1 MSCCE
6 LLWIVIDMFVVLV
19 LVLPVHCFVATKQ
32 GGAGTASGGVWWDRV
47 LELGQERQQS
57 SLHLPQVTVV
67 ELKRGVRE
75 ASEQKMIY
83 TMEQALAQGAAT
95 RSAKKVSS
103 HLDLSTIETS
113 ALNEAMDMARGLGGP
128 SSEKGKNILALAE
141 VVCELRSNLKH
152 QLWDRV
158 EGIVQRADRT
168 GVGLLVRQIL
178 FGKLALLTLFLAFT
192 DTSFTDTSFTD
203 TSFAD
208 TSFTDMPLTY
218 RSPSFCS
225 GDGQLSPRIGRCS
238 VGSVQCSSE
247 GEIVVGFERRK
258 SFGESG

>member
-1 MSCCE
+1 
-6 LLWIVIDMFVVLV
+6 MFVVLV
-19 LVLPVHCFVATKQ
+19 LGFPVHCFVATKQ

-47 LELGQERQQS
+47 LELGQERQHS

-83 TMEQALAQGAAT
+83 TMEQALAQGAAA

-128 SSEKGKNILALAE
+128 SSEKGKNVLALAE

-168 GVGLLVRQIL
+168 GVGLLVRQKL
-178 FGKLALLTLFLAFT
+178 FGKLALLTLFVAFT
-192 DTSFTDTSFTD
+192 DTSFT
-203 TSFAD
+203 D

-218 RSPSFCS
+218 RSPSLFS

>member
-1 MSCCE
+1 
-6 LLWIVIDMFVVLV
+6 VIDMFVVLV
-19 LVLPVHCFVATKQ
+19 LVLSVHCFVATKQ

-47 LELGQERQQS
+47 LELGQERQHS

-83 TMEQALAQGAAT
+83 TMEQALAQGAAA

-128 SSEKGKNILALAE
+128 SSEKGKNVLALAE

-168 GVGLLVRQIL
+168 GVGLLVRQKL
-178 FGKLALLTLFLAFT
+178 FGTLALLTLFVAFTDTSFADTSFT

-203 TSFAD
+203 TSFTD
-208 TSFTDMPLTY
+208 IPFTIIFF
-218 RSPSFCS
+218 R
-225 GDGQLSPRIGRCS
+225 
-238 VGSVQCSSE
+238 
-247 GEIVVGFERRK
+247 
-258 SFGESG
+258 

>member
-1 MSCCE
+1 
-6 LLWIVIDMFVVLV
+6 MFVVLV

-47 LELGQERQQS
+47 LELGQERQHS

-83 TMEQALAQGAAT
+83 TMEQALAQGAAA

-128 SSEKGKNILALAE
+128 SSEKGKNVLALAE

-168 GVGLLVRQIL
+168 GVGLLVRQKL
-178 FGKLALLTLFLAFT
+178 FGKLALLTLFVAFT
-192 DTSFTDTSFTD
+192 DTSFT
-203 TSFAD
+203 D

-218 RSPSFCS
+218 RSPSFFS